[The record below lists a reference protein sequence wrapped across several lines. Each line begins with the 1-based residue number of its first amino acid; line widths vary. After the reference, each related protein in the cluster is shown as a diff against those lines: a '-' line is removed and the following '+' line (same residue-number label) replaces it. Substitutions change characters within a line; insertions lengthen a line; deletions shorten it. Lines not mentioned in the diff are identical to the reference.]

1 MTHSRLPSSQSG
13 ERLSSPHHVYTGLPP
28 PSPRIN
34 SSALPIRSPPTHT
47 GGGGNGSNFMPVFD
61 TTEAEEWMKDVHFNV
76 NEIISK
82 SGQALVDISTDETVE
97 KACQLMLSKD
107 VHCLAVYD
115 TPSEDK
121 AKRRYTGLFDH
132 ADLNAFLLL
141 AVESHAVSP
150 SIEDGRV
157 KEIIAK
163 GKEGGDAS
171 VGLACDLSQKNPL
184 VTLPPTARLISLLS
198 VFSRGTH
205 RILIVDEVTGE
216 AQGLIEDRQLVRWF
230 IDHASEQAL
239 VLSTLAT
246 PLSELTF
253 LPYIAYPHPVI
264 SASSDDTILDAM
276 RLMSTE
282 GVNSIAVTDPGTGNL
297 HSAVTVTDIGK
308 IVAPSQDK
316 RIIYMPISQLVAR
329 IKAPFGSTDGAE
341 RYPVYSVVAG
351 STLDFVTQKLL
362 ATNSHRVF
370 IITDDPFS
378 AVPVGLSGNLRG
390 VVSMV
395 DVLSVFARLANIPDV
410 DPTTMARHR
419 RANSVT
425 SNSSGHSGS
434 GTKSS
439 RSRNPSVTASLTSR
453 RGTIESSS
461 SSLLS
466 GLINH
471 SKRAS
476 FGLYG
481 GEAGPLTSMSRSNS
495 IKSPDGKQ

>member
-97 KACQLMLSKD
+97 KAC
-107 VHCLAVYD
+107 
-115 TPSEDK
+115 
-121 AKRRYTGLFDH
+121 
-132 ADLNAFLLL
+132 
-141 AVESHAVSP
+141 
-150 SIEDGRV
+150 
-157 KEIIAK
+157 
-163 GKEGGDAS
+163 
-171 VGLACDLSQKNPL
+171 QKNPL